1 MLIDYNPI
9 AVFTIRANNGDILA
23 VSFGFRNLADP
34 SVIDTEKLQ
43 MMQKKMIIEL
53 SYENLLFNGQKAVSR
68 YMLGYT
74 YLFKN

>member
-53 SYENLLFNGQKAVSR
+53 SYENLLFNGQKAVSG
-68 YMLGYT
+68 YMLGYA